1 MLCCDLCVSNCF
13 KISIYLFRN
22 YKALGLAWGT
32 VFGIFYMISFVNVLR
47 VLYLCSRTE
56 PGIIPK
62 LRSKQINYNKKY
74 RVTYKTPEEVMSD
87 FKK

>member
-1 MLCCDLCVSNCF
+1 MVSF
-13 KISIYLFRN
+13 I
-22 YKALGLAWGT
+22 
-32 VFGIFYMISFVNVLR
+32 NVLR

-74 RVTYKTPEEVMSD
+74 NVTYKTPEEIMND
-87 FKK
+87 FKKQKNTQSSITAVESFFSTNAFKLLT

>member
-1 MLCCDLCVSNCF
+1 MVSF
-13 KISIYLFRN
+13 I
-22 YKALGLAWGT
+22 
-32 VFGIFYMISFVNVLR
+32 NVLR

-74 RVTYKTPEEVMSD
+74 HVTYKAPEEIMND
-87 FKK
+87 FKQQKNT

>member
-1 MLCCDLCVSNCF
+1 MVSF
-13 KISIYLFRN
+13 I
-22 YKALGLAWGT
+22 
-32 VFGIFYMISFVNVLR
+32 NVLR

-74 RVTYKTPEEVMSD
+74 HVTYKTPEEVMND
-87 FKK
+87 FKQQKNAQSSITAVE